1 MILIVEDDIRLAMSI
16 KENFEYRGYNT
27 HYVTTIHS
35 ALLYLTTNIPVVIIS
50 DILLSDNNGFTL
62 LEHIKANN
70 KFDKTGFIFISAMIN
85 SEYVIKGFKLGA
97 QDYLRKPFSVKELEI
112 RVKNVIN
119 QKNSINT
126 DSVMSMRHIEE
137 DTFFQNNNINSKD
150 VKEILM
156 TSINTMLKYNIANE
170 NLTVET
176 LASLLGMR
184 KYKLE
189 KFIQW
194 QYGVTAS
201 SFIKTYKWEKA
212 KDVLINNSGNI
223 KATSIALGF
232 KNTSYFKACFEKR
245 FNETPN
251 SFYNRLNQVKK

>member
-35 ALLYLTTNIPVVIIS
+35 ALMYLTTNIPDVIIS

-70 KFDKTGFIFISAMIN
+70 KFDKTGFIFISAMTN

-97 QDYLRKPFSVKELEI
+97 QDYLRKPFSVKELEY
-112 RVKNVIN
+112 RVKNLIN
-119 QKNSINT
+119 QNNRIDINSDLPIKLL
-126 DSVMSMRHIEE
+126 EE
-137 DTFFQNNNINSKD
+137 DRFFKNINVGGKD
-150 VKEILM
+150 FKKVLI
-156 TSINTMLKYNIANE
+156 TSIGTILKEHIANK
-170 NLTVET
+170 NLTAET
-176 LASLLGMR
+176 LASLIGMK

-194 QYGVTAS
+194 QYGLTIA
-201 SFIKTYKWEKA
+201 SFIKKYKWSKA
-212 KDVLINNSGNI
+212 KEMLVRKEGDI
-223 KATSIALGF
+223 KATSNALGF
-232 KNTSYFKACFEKR
+232 KNPSYFKACFEIK
-245 FNETPN
+245 FNESPN
-251 SFYNRLNQVKK
+251 SFYNRLNQTEN